1 MIEVRVTSEL
11 SGYEPKIIGPF
22 TGRQLVCVA
31 IGAPICYLIMTKLSA
46 YMPIDATIPICGIP
60 AFIGWL
66 FGWYEPYGMKTEKFL
81 KSIFITR
88 ILAPSIRRYKT
99 ENTHMMLLNYLEQEF
114 ETEPS
119 HPSGKGSKKKKSSGQ
134 RKAKKLP
141 PTAYL

>member
-22 TGRQLVCVA
+22 TGRQLVCV
-31 IGAPICYLIMTKLSA
+31 
-46 YMPIDATIPICGIP
+46 